1 MEHLVNDLLHC
12 RLQAW
17 TFPAG
22 IEARW
27 LGEGILQLLPTAPWR
42 QATILSAGV
51 HGNETAPIELLLQ
64 LTHDLSQGRQPLTQ
78 ALLIVF
84 GNLPAIRAARR
95 YLHNDLN
102 RLFGGRHLAV
112 TPGNESR
119 RAFALEQAVQAFYR
133 AADAAGP
140 VNRGHLDMHT
150 AIRGSLYRQFALL
163 PAHAGDFSPDFY
175 QLLQASGM
183 DAVVRHTEAGGTF
196 THFTCEKFAA
206 QSATLELGKVM
217 PFGANDLSLFA
228 AADAAIRAWIADA
241 PLPPRDKAPVD
252 YFLVEESIIKREG
265 EFTLNLAADVENF
278 TALPAGYEI
287 ARHIQMIALG
297 GAIGTGL
304 FMGAGRNIAVAGT
317 SILVIYVLVGFFT
330 YMVMR
335 AMGELLLTRH
345 DYRSF
350 ADFVGEYLG
359 PQASFYLG
367 WTYWLSWVVTCIAD
381 VVVCGSYMQYWFPE
395 LSAWMPALS
404 MLAILFLLNLLSVK
418 MFGEAEFW
426 FALIKVITI
435 IALIGTGGWMI
446 ATGWTSPDGVTA
458 SLSHLTDPTAFMPH
472 GITGFF
478 AGFQIAIFSFT
489 GIELLGTMT
498 AETRDPQRILPK
510 AINALPL
517 RIIIFYLLSMVVIIA
532 VASWPGV
539 SAETSPFVTL
549 FAKAGLPA
557 AAAVINF
564 VALTSAMSSA
574 NSGVFSSTRMLYGL
588 SVEKHAHWQFR
599 ILSRSTR
606 IPVRSLLFSCFC
618 MLIGTL
624 LLFLV
629 PNVMT
634 LFTIVSTLAAIMVVF
649 SWGMILVAYL
659 VYRRQRPDLHA
670 GSIFKMPAGVVMS
683 WVSLLFF
690 AFAIFIMIF
699 DPDTLLALLAS
710 PLWFI
715 ALWGFWKL
723 KQRREGQLQLDNQSA

>member
-1 MEHLVNDLLHC
+1 MTEHQH
-12 RLQAW
+12 QAS
-17 TFPAG
+17 PAAG
-22 IEARW
+22 
-27 LGEGILQLLPTAPWR
+27 GEGASQLKR
-42 QATILSAGV
+42 GLS
-51 HGNETAPIELLLQ
+51 
-64 LTHDLSQGRQPLTQ
+64 
-78 ALLIVF
+78 
-84 GNLPAIRAARR
+84 
-95 YLHNDLN
+95 
-102 RLFGGRHLAV
+102 
-112 TPGNESR
+112 
-119 RAFALEQAVQAFYR
+119 
-133 AADAAGP
+133 
-140 VNRGHLDMHT
+140 
-150 AIRGSLYRQFALL
+150 
-163 PAHAGDFSPDFY
+163 
-175 QLLQASGM
+175 
-183 DAVVRHTEAGGTF
+183 
-196 THFTCEKFAA
+196 
-206 QSATLELGKVM
+206 
-217 PFGANDLSLFA
+217 
-228 AADAAIRAWIADA
+228 
-241 PLPPRDKAPVD
+241 
-252 YFLVEESIIKREG
+252 
-265 EFTLNLAADVENF
+265 
-278 TALPAGYEI
+278 

-606 IPVRSLLFSCFC
+606 IPVRSLLF
-618 MLIGTL
+618 
-624 LLFLV
+624 
-629 PNVMT
+629 
-634 LFTIVSTLAAIMVVF
+634 
-649 SWGMILVAYL
+649 
-659 VYRRQRPDLHA
+659 
-670 GSIFKMPAGVVMS
+670 PA
-683 WVSLLFF
+683 
-690 AFAIFIMIF
+690 
-699 DPDTLLALLAS
+699 
-710 PLWFI
+710 
-715 ALWGFWKL
+715 
-723 KQRREGQLQLDNQSA
+723 SAC

>member
-1 MEHLVNDLLHC
+1 
-12 RLQAW
+12 
-17 TFPAG
+17 
-22 IEARW
+22 
-27 LGEGILQLLPTAPWR
+27 
-42 QATILSAGV
+42 
-51 HGNETAPIELLLQ
+51 
-64 LTHDLSQGRQPLTQ
+64 
-78 ALLIVF
+78 
-84 GNLPAIRAARR
+84 
-95 YLHNDLN
+95 
-102 RLFGGRHLAV
+102 
-112 TPGNESR
+112 
-119 RAFALEQAVQAFYR
+119 
-133 AADAAGP
+133 
-140 VNRGHLDMHT
+140 
-150 AIRGSLYRQFALL
+150 
-163 PAHAGDFSPDFY
+163 
-175 QLLQASGM
+175 
-183 DAVVRHTEAGGTF
+183 
-196 THFTCEKFAA
+196 
-206 QSATLELGKVM
+206 
-217 PFGANDLSLFA
+217 
-228 AADAAIRAWIADA
+228 
-241 PLPPRDKAPVD
+241 
-252 YFLVEESIIKREG
+252 
-265 EFTLNLAADVENF
+265 
-278 TALPAGYEI
+278 
-287 ARHIQMIALG
+287 
-297 GAIGTGL
+297 
-304 FMGAGRNIAVAGT
+304 MGAGRNIAVAGT

-478 AGFQIAIFSFT
+478 AGFQIAIFSF
-489 GIELLGTMT
+489 
-498 AETRDPQRILPK
+498 
-510 AINALPL
+510 N
-517 RIIIFYLLSMVVIIA
+517 VVIIG

-539 SAETSPFVTL
+539 AAETSPFVTL

-599 ILSRSTR
+599 ILSRNTR

-723 KQRREGQLQLDNQSA
+723 KQRREGQLTLDNQSA